1 MPKKKTACSLDRWE
15 IALIKAMLD
24 GSGLTKQ
31 RILSFFS
38 TPERDVN
45 PARLH
50 DIIAGKLGVGVEPAS
65 EAQVRAYLAQRGT
78 GRDLRRV
85 VLEADP
91 LSAYS
96 LSEAIKIAPSGDR
109 LASPE
114 GVAMEFKEALHW
126 EEKKGRRRVL
136 RTMAAFA
143 NTQGGYLLIG
153 IEDATLA
160 IKGVAT
166 GLDGDAAKITDSL
179 AKTFSPVPLWD
190 HTLIELG
197 GKPVAVIHVPE
208 AAHKPVIAFT
218 ESDVGDSSGI
228 TLGDVYWRYPGQ
240 TSRIR
245 PGELEQLIREREAQ
259 VERRW
264 ASLVRSIRTIGV
276 EHVAVLDA
284 KTGRVDGPSG
294 SFLIDESLL
303 ARIAFIH
310 EGKFVEA
317 DGAPTLKLVGDVRPI
332 AADRIQPV
340 MTEKADLSEFDILR
354 DFARRTEVPNPT
366 AYLRQIVDMR
376 PLWLPVF
383 WYIRLARLSRADA
396 AALVLAVQTR
406 ARKKKEDLAARIAG
420 LGAPPA
426 LPVRHTDAALAKLRT
441 HTPLDVTTPK
451 QAELVL
457 RALRRLEPE
466 EIDIEWHGP
475 LLAEIIEKHFE
486 GSDTAL
492 ITAIRCAASWLDYV
506 ICGLLPQTARA
517 AEAPVMATP

>member
-1 MPKKKTACSLDRWE
+1 MPKKKTACSLERWE
-15 IALIKAMLD
+15 VALIKAMLD

-50 DIIAGKLGVGVEPAS
+50 DIIAGKLGAGVEPAS

-85 VLEADP
+85 VLEAEP

-96 LSEAIKIAPSGDR
+96 LSEAIQVAPSGDR
-109 LASPE
+109 LINPE
-114 GVAMEFKEALHW
+114 GVAIEFKEALHW

-153 IEDATLA
+153 IEDGTLA
-160 IKGVAT
+160 IKGVAA

-179 AKTFSPVPLWD
+179 AKAFSPVPLWD
-190 HTLIELG
+190 HTLIDFGSRL
-197 GKPVAVIHVPE
+197 VAVIHVPE
-208 AAHKPVIAFT
+208 AARKPVIAIT
-218 ESDVGDSSGI
+218 ESDVGDASGI
-228 TLGDVYWRYPGQ
+228 ALGDVYWRYPGQ

-264 ASLVRSIRTIGV
+264 ESLVRNIRSIGV

-303 ARIAFIH
+303 PRIAFIH
-310 EGKFVEA
+310 EGRFAEA
-317 DGAPTLKLVGDVRPI
+317 DGAPTLKLVGEVRPI
-332 AADRIQPV
+332 SADRIQPV
-340 MTEKADLSEFDILR
+340 MKEKADLSEYDILS
-354 DFARRTEVPNPT
+354 DFSRRIAVPNPV

-383 WYIRLARLSRADA
+383 WYIRLARLSLAEAAELVRA
-396 AALVLAVQTR
+396 VPTR
-406 ARKKKEDLAARIAG
+406 AKQKKEDLAARILDLA
-420 LGAPPA
+420 LPPA
-426 LPVRHTDAALAKLRT
+426 LATKHTEVAVAKLRARE
-441 HTPLDVTTPK
+441 PLVVTTPK
-451 QAELVL
+451 QAEIAL
-457 RALRRLEPE
+457 RALRQLEPAE
-466 EIDIEWHGP
+466 LDIEQHGP
-475 LLAEIIEKHFE
+475 LLAEIVEAHFE
-486 GSDTAL
+486 GSDATL
-492 ITAIRCAASWLDYV
+492 VRAIRCTASWLDYV
-506 ICGLLPQTARA
+506 VYGRA
-517 AEAPVMATP
+517 LGGATVDSLAAAPA